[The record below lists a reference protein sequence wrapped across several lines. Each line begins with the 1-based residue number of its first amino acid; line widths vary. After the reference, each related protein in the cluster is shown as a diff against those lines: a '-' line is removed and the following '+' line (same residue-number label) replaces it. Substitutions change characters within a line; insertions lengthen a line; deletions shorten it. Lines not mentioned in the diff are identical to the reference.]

1 MNKIV
6 EVLGMPPNHIL
17 EFAHKSRKY
26 FERANDTTFVLK
38 KTKERKKVNI
48 TSHLI
53 NVFGDFFAFVTETY
67 NLFIF

>member
-38 KTKERKKVNI
+38 KTKERKKVN
-48 TSHLI
+48 
-53 NVFGDFFAFVTETY
+53 
-67 NLFIF
+67 